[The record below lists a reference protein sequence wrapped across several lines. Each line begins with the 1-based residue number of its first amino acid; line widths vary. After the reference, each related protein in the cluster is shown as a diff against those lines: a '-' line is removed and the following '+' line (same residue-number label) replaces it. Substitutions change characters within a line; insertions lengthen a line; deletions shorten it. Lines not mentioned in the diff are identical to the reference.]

1 MDMTSISQR
10 GAERKFRTPN
20 PPAAAVADQAS
31 SEGGGHDPPA
41 GDGATRRPKADSN
54 SEFRISARYC
64 LAVLLTVSVLVV
76 VPASTAFADAIVVTK
91 AMTASTVVEISIE
104 ESEIVVE
111 MEIGVPDLL
120 TFHNL
125 LPDEMRARMGLDA
138 APLSERLALFFR
150 EDFVIRANGGPPLPG
165 RVTKIEPRRRVPRD
179 ELTGEPLP
187 AAEGEGEPVVFVVL
201 SYDFSGQPKTLTF
214 HPPTAGGDF
223 PAATIGFITY
233 HLGVPAMDFRYL
245 GAESTIDLDWDDP
258 WFSKFRNRNLWRQYD
273 SPLNVFLYVEPYEVR
288 VEIIAR
294 PRDVQKWADVGV
306 GGLKTIPVEIQ
317 GDVKQKVADFFAES
331 LDFTID
337 GEAIAPALDRVNF
350 LERTLR
356 TSTVIN
362 PPRELDAAAATLG
375 VIFLHPT
382 TGYPQEANVIWNHFI
397 DRVDRIPAAATD
409 EAGPLRFFLM
419 PDDNILWWKNF
430 LKNPTMP
437 TLVDVQAPPSSALRG
452 VEILSW
458 IALAVLGFFVI
469 KNGIAAAQGKG
480 PRRRAMALVA
490 VFIAIAGGSFVTTS
504 SSRID
509 DERAEEIV
517 SSLLHNVYRAFDFRE
532 EETIYD
538 TLAHSVSGDLLT
550 QTYLETRR
558 GLELAS
564 QGGARAK
571 VQEIEMLEV
580 ESESEGPGFRAI
592 STWNVAA
599 SVGHWGHIHQR
610 RNQYIAEILV
620 EPVDGVWKITSLEL
634 IEEKRL

>member
-1 MDMTSISQR
+1 MNLTSIFQR
-10 GAERKFRTPN
+10 GGGREFLIPHSSFLIRTSDRL
-20 PPAAAVADQAS
+20 AYLLTAAV
-31 SEGGGHDPPA
+31 
-41 GDGATRRPKADSN
+41 
-54 SEFRISARYC
+54 ICC
-64 LAVLLTVSVLVV
+64 L
-76 VPASTAFADAIVVTK
+76 PASTASADAIVVTK

-111 MEIGVPDLL
+111 MEIGVADLL
-120 TFHNL
+120 AFHNL
-125 LPDEMRARMGLDA
+125 LPDEMRAQMGFEA
-138 APLSERLALFFR
+138 VPLGERLALFFG
-150 EDFVIRANGGPPLPG
+150 EDFVIRAESGPPLPG
-165 RVTKIEPRRRVPRD
+165 RVTNIEPRRRVPRD

-187 AAEGEGEPVVFVVL
+187 APEGEGEPVIFVVL
-201 SYDFSGQPKTLTF
+201 SYAFKGRPDTLTF
-214 HPPTAGGDF
+214 HPPTAGGAF
-223 PAATIGFITY
+223 PTANIGFITY
-233 HLGVPAMDFRYL
+233 HLGLPAMDFRYL
-245 GAESTIDLDWDDP
+245 GAESIIDLDWDDP

-294 PRDVQKWADVGV
+294 PRDVQKWTDVGV
-306 GGLKTIPVEIQ
+306 GDLKMIPIENQ
-317 GDVKQKVADFFAES
+317 EDVKQKVADFFAEN

-337 GEAIAPALDRVNF
+337 GAPITPVLDRVNF

-362 PPRELDAAAATLG
+362 PPRELDAASATLG
-375 VIFLHPT
+375 VIFLQPT
-382 TGYPQEANVIWNHFI
+382 AGYPQEANVIWKHFI

-409 EAGPLRFFLM
+409 EAGPLRFFLV

-437 TLVDVQAPPSSALRG
+437 TLIDVQAPPSFALRG
-452 VEILSW
+452 VEVLSW
-458 IALAVLGFFVI
+458 IVLAVFGLFAV
-469 KNGIAAAQGKG
+469 KVGIAAARGKG
-480 PRRRAMALVA
+480 PRRRTV
-490 VFIAIAGGSFVTTS
+490 AIAAAFVAIVSAGFVTIQS
-504 SSRID
+504 SVVD

-517 SSLLHNVYRAFDFRE
+517 TSLLHNVYRAFDFRD

-538 TLAHSVSGDLLT
+538 TLAHSVTGDLLT
-550 QTYLETRR
+550 ETYLETRR

-580 ESESEGPGFRAI
+580 DSESEGRGFRAT

-610 RNQYIAEILV
+610 RNQYVAELKI

>member
-1 MDMTSISQR
+1 MNMTSLFQR
-10 GAERKFRTPN
+10 EGGPEFLIPNSSFLIRTGRRLAILLV
-20 PPAAAVADQAS
+20 AAA
-31 SEGGGHDPPA
+31 
-41 GDGATRRPKADSN
+41 
-54 SEFRISARYC
+54 FLC
-64 LAVLLTVSVLVV
+64 L
-76 VPASTAFADAIVVTK
+76 PASTASADAIVVTK
-91 AMTASTVVEISIE
+91 AMTATTVVEISIE
-104 ESEIVVE
+104 ESQIVVE
-111 MEIGVPDLL
+111 MEIGVPDLMA
-120 TFHNL
+120 FHNL
-125 LPDEMRARMGLDA
+125 LPDEMRVQMGLDA
-138 APLSERLALFFR
+138 APLGDRLARFFK

-165 RVTKIEPRRRVPRD
+165 RVTAIEPRRQVPRD

-187 AAEGEGEPVVFVVL
+187 VAEGEGEPVIFVVL
-201 SYDFSGQPKTLTF
+201 AYAFRGRPDTLTF
-214 HPPTAGGDF
+214 HPPTAGGNF

-245 GAESTIDLDWDDP
+245 GADSTIDLDWDDP

-273 SPLNVFLYVEPYEVR
+273 SPLNVFLYVEPYDVR

-306 GGLKTIPVEIQ
+306 GELKTIPVEIQ
-317 GDVKQKVADFFAES
+317 EDVKQKVADFFAES

-382 TGYPQEANVIWNHFI
+382 TGYPQEANVKWNHFI
-397 DRVDRIPAAATD
+397 ERVDRIPAAATD
-409 EAGPLRFFLM
+409 EAGPLRFFLI

-437 TLVDVQAPPSSALRG
+437 TLVEVQAPPSSGLRG
-452 VEILSW
+452 VVVLSW
-458 IALAVLGFFVI
+458 IALAVMVFFVI
-469 KNGIAAAQGKG
+469 KNGIAAARGTG
-480 PRRRAMALVA
+480 TRRRAISILAA
-490 VFIAIAGGSFVTTS
+490 FIAIAGGSFVTTN

-509 DERAEEIV
+509 DQRAEEIV

-538 TLAHSVSGDLLT
+538 SLAHSVSGDLLT

-580 ESESEGPGFRAI
+580 ESETEGPGFRAI

>member
-1 MDMTSISQR
+1 MKTTSTLQHE
-10 GAERKFRTPN
+10 GGRKFRIP
-20 PPAAAVADQAS
+20 
-31 SEGGGHDPPA
+31 
-41 GDGATRRPKADSN
+41 N
-54 SEFRISARYC
+54 SEFRIRVWHH
-64 LAVLLTVSVLVV
+64 LAVLLTAAVLSCL
-76 VPASTAFADAIVVTK
+76 PARVGLADAIVVTK

-120 TFHNL
+120 AFHNL
-125 LPDEMRARMGLDA
+125 LPDEMRVRMGLDA
-138 APLSERLALFFR
+138 APLGERLARFFA
-150 EDFVIRANGGPPLPG
+150 EDFVIRADGGPPLPG
-165 RVTKIEPRRRVPRD
+165 RVTDIEPRRRVRRD

-187 AAEGEGEPVVFVVL
+187 AAEGEGEPVIFVVL
-201 SYDFSGQPKTLTF
+201 SYAFRGQPDTLTF
-214 HPPTAGGDF
+214 HPPTAGGQF
-223 PAATIGFITY
+223 PTANIGFITY
-233 HLGVPAMDFRYL
+233 HLGLPAMDFRYL
-245 GAESTIDLDWDDP
+245 GAESIIDLDWNDP

-294 PRDVQKWADVGV
+294 PRDVQRWTDVGV
-306 GGLKTIPVEIQ
+306 GGMKTIPVEFQ
-317 GDVKQKVADFFAES
+317 EEVKQKVADFFAET

-337 GEAIAPALDRVNF
+337 GAPIAPVLDRVNF

-356 TSTVIN
+356 TSTVIT
-362 PPRELDAAAATLG
+362 PPRDLDATSATLG

-382 TGYPQEANVIWNHFI
+382 TGYPQEANVAWNHFI

-409 EAGPLRFFLM
+409 EAGPLRFFLV

-437 TLVDVQAPPSSALRG
+437 TLVDVQAPPSFALRG
-452 VEILSW
+452 AAVLSW
-458 IALAVLGFFVI
+458 IALAVMGFFVV
-469 KNGIAAAQGKG
+469 KNGIAAARGKG
-480 PRRRAMALVA
+480 PWRRAIATSAALL
-490 VFIAIAGGSFVTTS
+490 AIAGGSFAATHS
-504 SSRID
+504 AAID

-517 SSLLHNVYRAFDFRE
+517 TSLLHNVYRAFDFRN

-550 QTYLETRR
+550 ETYLETRR

-580 ESESEGPGFRAI
+580 ESETEGPGFRAT

-610 RNQYIAEILV
+610 RNQYVAELTV
-620 EPVDGVWKITSLEL
+620 EPVDGVWKITRLEL

>member
-1 MDMTSISQR
+1 
-10 GAERKFRTPN
+10 
-20 PPAAAVADQAS
+20 
-31 SEGGGHDPPA
+31 
-41 GDGATRRPKADSN
+41 
-54 SEFRISARYC
+54 
-64 LAVLLTVSVLVV
+64 
-76 VPASTAFADAIVVTK
+76 
-91 AMTASTVVEISIE
+91 
-104 ESEIVVE
+104 
-111 MEIGVPDLL
+111 
-120 TFHNL
+120 
-125 LPDEMRARMGLDA
+125 
-138 APLSERLALFFR
+138 
-150 EDFVIRANGGPPLPG
+150 
-165 RVTKIEPRRRVPRD
+165 
-179 ELTGEPLP
+179 
-187 AAEGEGEPVVFVVL
+187 
-201 SYDFSGQPKTLTF
+201 
-214 HPPTAGGDF
+214 
-223 PAATIGFITY
+223 
-233 HLGVPAMDFRYL
+233 MDFRYL
-245 GAESTIDLDWDDP
+245 GAESTIDLDWNDP

-294 PRDVQKWADVGV
+294 PRDVQEWTDVGI
-306 GGLKTIPVEIQ
+306 GGLKTIPIEIQ
-317 GDVKQKVADFFAES
+317 EEVKQKVAGFFAET

-337 GEAIAPALDRVNF
+337 GAPIEPVLDRVNF

-362 PPRELDAAAATLG
+362 PPRDLDAASGTLG

-382 TGYPQEANVIWNHFI
+382 TGYPQEANVIWKHFI

-409 EAGPLRFFLM
+409 EAGPLRFFLV

-437 TLVDVQAPPSSALRG
+437 ILIDVQAPPSSAIRG
-452 VEILSW
+452 VEVLSW
-458 IALAVLGFFVI
+458 IALAVMGLFVF
-469 KNGIAAAQGKG
+469 KNGIAAARGKG
-480 PRRRAMALVA
+480 SLRRVIAMVA
-490 VFIAIAGGSFVTTS
+490 AFIAIAGGSFVTTQ

-517 SSLLHNVYRAFDFRE
+517 TSLLHNVYRAFDFRE

-538 TLAHSVSGDLLT
+538 TLAHSVSGELLT

-571 VQEIEMLEV
+571 VQEIEMLDV
-580 ESESEGPGFRAI
+580 DAESEGRGFRAL

-610 RNQYIAEILV
+610 RNQYIAELTV

-634 IEEKRL
+634 IEENRL

>member
-1 MDMTSISQR
+1 MQSALR
-10 GAERKFRTPN
+10 RLKFLLI
-20 PPAAAVADQAS
+20 AAILWCL
-31 SEGGGHDPPA
+31 PA
-41 GDGATRRPKADSN
+41 GT
-54 SEFRISARYC
+54 
-64 LAVLLTVSVLVV
+64 
-76 VPASTAFADAIVVTK
+76 ASADAIVITK
-91 AMTASTVVEISIE
+91 AMTATTVVEISIE
-104 ESEIVVE
+104 ESDIVVE
-111 MEIGVPDLL
+111 MEIGVADLL
-120 TFHNL
+120 AFHNL
-125 LPDEMRARMGLDA
+125 LPDEMRTRMGLEP
-138 APLSERLALFFR
+138 APLGDRLALFFS
-150 EDFVIRANGGPPLPG
+150 EDFVIRADGGPPLPG
-165 RVTKIEPRRRVPRD
+165 RVTDIEPRRRVPRD

-187 AAEGEGEPVVFVVL
+187 ASEGAGEPVIFVVL
-201 SYDFSGQPKTLTF
+201 TYSFEGRPNTLTF

-233 HLGVPAMDFRYL
+233 HLGLPAMDFRYL

-294 PRDVQKWADVGV
+294 PRDVQKWTDVGV
-306 GGLKTIPVEIQ
+306 GGLKTIPIEIQ
-317 GDVKQKVADFFAES
+317 EEVKQKVAGFFAEN

-337 GEAIAPALDRVNF
+337 GAPITPVLDRVNF

-362 PPRELDAAAATLG
+362 PPRELDAASATLG
-375 VIFLHPT
+375 VIFLQPR
-382 TGYPQEANVIWNHFI
+382 TGYPQEANVTWDHFI
-397 DRVDRIPAAATD
+397 ERVDRIPAAATD

-437 TLVDVQAPPSSALRG
+437 TLVEVQAPPSSALRG
-452 VEILSW
+452 VVVSSW
-458 IALAVLGFFVI
+458 IALVVMGFFVI

-480 PRRRAMALVA
+480 SRQRAIALVA

-509 DERAEEIV
+509 DERAEDV
-517 SSLLHNVYRAFDFRE
+517 VTSLLHNVYRAFDFRD

-620 EPVDGVWKITSLEL
+620 EPVGGVWKITSLEL

>member
-1 MDMTSISQR
+1 MPSIRQR
-10 GAERKFRTPN
+10 GCGRAFRIP
-20 PPAAAVADQAS
+20 
-31 SEGGGHDPPA
+31 
-41 GDGATRRPKADSN
+41 N
-54 SEFRISARYC
+54 SEFRISARYN
-64 LAVLLTVSVLVV
+64 LAVLFAVSVLIVFS
-76 VPASTAFADAIVVTK
+76 ASTASADAIIVTK
-91 AMTASTVVEISIE
+91 AMTATTVVEISIE
-104 ESEIVVE
+104 GSEILVE
-111 MEIGVPDLL
+111 MEIGVADLL
-120 TFHNL
+120 AFHNL
-125 LPDEMRARMGLDA
+125 LPDEMRSRMGLEP
-138 APLSERLALFFR
+138 APLGERLVRFFA
-150 EDFVIRANGGPPLPG
+150 EDFVIRADGGPPLPG
-165 RVTKIEPRRRVPRD
+165 RVTDIKPRRRVPRD

-201 SYDFSGQPKTLTF
+201 SYAFRGQPGTLTF
-214 HPPTAGGDF
+214 HPPTAGGKF
-223 PAATIGFITY
+223 PTATIGFITY
-233 HLGVPAMDFRYL
+233 HLGLPAMDFRYL

-294 PRDVQKWADVGV
+294 PRDVQMWTDVGV
-306 GGLKTIPVEIQ
+306 GSLKTIPVEIQ
-317 GDVKQKVADFFAES
+317 EDVKQRVADYFAEN

-337 GEAIAPALDRVNF
+337 GEAISPTLDRVNF

-362 PPRELDAAAATLG
+362 PPRELDAASATLG
-375 VIFLHPT
+375 VIFLQPT
-382 TGYPQEANVIWNHFI
+382 TGYPQEANVTWGHFI
-397 DRVDRIPAAATD
+397 DRVGRIPAAATD

-452 VEILSW
+452 VVVSSW
-458 IALAVLGFFVI
+458 IALAVMGFFVI
-469 KNGIAAAQGKG
+469 RIGIAAARGQVSW
-480 PRRRAMALVA
+480 RRAVA
-490 VFIAIAGGSFVTTS
+490 IAAAFVAIAGGSFVTTQ
-504 SSRID
+504 SSRVD
-509 DERAEEIV
+509 DPRAEEIV
-517 SSLLHNVYRAFDFRE
+517 TSLLHNVYRAFDFRD

-538 TLAHSVSGDLLT
+538 TLSHSVTGDLLT
-550 QTYLETRR
+550 ETYLETRR

-580 ESESEGPGFRAI
+580 DAVSDGSGFRAT

-610 RNQYIAEILV
+610 KNQYIAEISV

>member
-1 MDMTSISQR
+1 MVA
-10 GAERKFRTPN
+10 GPEG
-20 PPAAAVADQAS
+20 PAYKRIAVRLLIVYHLPMQSALRRLNFLLIAAILWCL
-31 SEGGGHDPPA
+31 PA
-41 GDGATRRPKADSN
+41 GT
-54 SEFRISARYC
+54 
-64 LAVLLTVSVLVV
+64 
-76 VPASTAFADAIVVTK
+76 ASADAIVITK
-91 AMTASTVVEISIE
+91 AMTATTVVEISIE
-104 ESEIVVE
+104 QSEIVVE
-111 MEIGVPDLL
+111 MEIGVADLL
-120 TFHNL
+120 AFHNL
-125 LPDEMRARMGLDA
+125 LPDEMRSRMGFDP
-138 APLSERLALFFR
+138 APLGDRLARFFR
-150 EDFVIRANGGPPLPG
+150 EDFVIRADGGPPLPG
-165 RVTKIEPRRRVPRD
+165 RVTNIEPRRRVPRD

-187 AAEGEGEPVVFVVL
+187 ASEGAGEPVIFVVL
-201 SYDFSGQPKTLTF
+201 SYSFRGHPNTLTF
-214 HPPTAGGDF
+214 HPPTAGGEF

-233 HLGVPAMDFRYL
+233 HLGLPAMDFRYL

-273 SPLNVFLYVEPYEVR
+273 SPLNVFLYVEPFEVR

-294 PRDVQKWADVGV
+294 PRDVQKWTDVGV
-306 GGLKTIPVEIQ
+306 GGLKTIPIEIQ
-317 GDVKQKVADFFAES
+317 EEVKQKVAGFFAEN

-337 GEAIAPALDRVNF
+337 GAPITPVLDRVNF

-362 PPRELDAAAATLG
+362 PPRGLDAASATLG
-375 VIFLHPT
+375 VIFLQPT
-382 TGYPQEANVIWNHFI
+382 TGYPQEANVTWDHFI
-397 DRVDRIPAAATD
+397 ERVDRIPAAATD

-437 TLVDVQAPPSSALRG
+437 TLVEVQAPPSSALRG
-452 VEILSW
+452 VVVSSW
-458 IALAVLGFFVI
+458 IALVVMGFFVI

-480 PRRRAMALVA
+480 SRQRAIALVA

-509 DERAEEIV
+509 DERAEDV
-517 SSLLHNVYRAFDFRE
+517 VTSLLHNVYRAFDFRD

-620 EPVDGVWKITSLEL
+620 EPVGGVWKITSLEL